1 MTAFLY
7 QLVVV
12 AVVGAAGCVAV
23 RWVLPILLRIALGL
37 LLDAVLCLGAILLL
51 PEYWLS
57 SARRRRRGRPPT
69 GAYEYASAVA
79 GACRAVHLLLRR
91 GLRGLAVAAHAAPLP
106 LVAIITGGLYVAALL
121 R

>member
-1 MTAFLY
+1 MAFLHH
-7 QLVVV
+7 LVVV
-12 AVVGAAGCVAV
+12 AVVVAAGCVAV
-23 RWVLPILLRIALGL
+23 RWVLPTLLRITLGL

-51 PEYWLS
+51 PEFWLS
-57 SARRRRRGRPPT
+57 SAQRRRRGRPST

-79 GACRAVHLLLRR
+79 GVCRAVHLLLRR

-106 LVAIITGGLYVAALL
+106 LVAIITGGLYVATLL